1 MEEQDGVEMCTYIS
15 RPEDLDANL
24 KDAYDILLLDINLR
38 GEKTGLE
45 MIGGILEKFP
55 DQKIVILTSYD
66 LENYRQRAFEYGA
79 KDFINKSIEIG
90 DMMERLRKV
99 HEGKTRAMAVEMVNE
114 LSHRE
119 VEVLT
124 ELVKGDSK
132 KEIAEKLHISERTL
146 YNHIASIYEKFGV
159 KNIVEAYNSGMEKG
173 YINPYANKKEH

>member
-1 MEEQDGVEMCTYIS
+1 MCTYIS

-24 KDAYDILLLDINLR
+24 KNAYDILLLDINLR

-90 DMMERLRKV
+90 DMMVRLRKV
-99 HEGKTRAMAVEMVNE
+99 HEGKTQAKAVEIVNE
-114 LSHRE
+114 LSPRE

-173 YINPYANKKEH
+173 YINPYANKKED

>member
-1 MEEQDGVEMCTYIS
+1 MCTYIS

-79 KDFINKSIEIG
+79 KDFIN
-90 DMMERLRKV
+90 
-99 HEGKTRAMAVEMVNE
+99 
-114 LSHRE
+114 
-119 VEVLT
+119 
-124 ELVKGDSK
+124 
-132 KEIAEKLHISERTL
+132 
-146 YNHIASIYEKFGV
+146 
-159 KNIVEAYNSGMEKG
+159 
-173 YINPYANKKEH
+173 